1 MVKKIILISPESAIA
16 KEFIELLSQDFEIL
30 RTDDEDQGFSL
41 LDDRLDEISAIL
53 VDLKLTSDT
62 DFKIIRK
69 MSEDMI
75 FAHVPVIALT
85 DHAPDEED
93 LACLDKGFSELLSPP
108 GMRQIVVKRI
118 NNAIRA
124 KDSFTYSEMQKMLKE
139 LPSNIY
145 LKDAQGRY
153 VFCTQYWHHLH
164 QDGEKHWTI
173 RGKTDVDIRKD
184 KENALKAMETDRI
197 MLKTG
202 KGTDY
207 IIEENQDGIL
217 EFLELVKRH
226 VFDDDGNIT
235 GIIALIND
243 VTEKQLLKLELEKRS
258 KTDEMTGLLNKGAVQ
273 DLISMILNNYYKDD
287 EDSICALMMI
297 DADHFKHVNDTFG
310 HIAGD
315 RVLAT
320 IGRLIQN
327 IFRGRDVAGRIG
339 GDEFVVFLRDIK
351 SRDMAV
357 SLAERLQNEV
367 QNAFSGDLEK
377 CVTLSI
383 GISIFPDHGTKFED
397 LYNAADKALYYVKE
411 HGRASHHIY
420 DQRSEGE

>member
-1 MVKKIILISPESAIA
+1 MIKKVILIVPEGGLAE
-16 KEFIELLSQDFEIL
+16 EFTELLSQDFEVL
-30 RTDDEDQGFSL
+30 KVSDEEQGFRL
-41 LDDRLDEISAIL
+41 LDDRLEEISAIL
-53 VDLKLTSDT
+53 IDLNLTRET

-69 MSEDMI
+69 MNEDMI
-75 FAHVPVIALT
+75 FAHVPVIAIT
-85 DHAPDEED
+85 DHSPEPED
-93 LACLDKGFSELLSPP
+93 LACLDNGFSELLSPP
-108 GMRQIVVKRI
+108 GLRQIIVKRI

-124 KDSFTYSEMQKMLKE
+124 KDSFTYSEMQKMLKQ

-184 KENALKAMETDRI
+184 KANAIKAMETDKI
-197 MLKTG
+197 MLQTG

-207 IIEENQDGIL
+207 IIEENQDGIQ
-217 EFLELVKRH
+217 EFLELVKRP
-226 VFDDDGNIT
+226 VYDEDGNIT

-273 DLISMILNNYYKDD
+273 DLISMILKNYYKGD
-287 EDSICALMMI
+287 EGSTCALMMI
-297 DADHFKHVNDTFG
+297 DVDNFKNVNDTFG

-351 SRDMAV
+351 SHDIAV
-357 SLAERLQNEV
+357 RLAERLQNEV
-367 QNAFSGDLEK
+367 QNAFSGDLER
-377 CVTLSI
+377 CITLSI
-383 GISIFPDHGTKFED
+383 GISIFPEHGNSFED
-397 LYNAADKALYYVKE
+397 LYNAADKALYYVKA
-411 HGRASHHIY
+411 HGRASHHIHE
-420 DQRSEGE
+420 DTDE

>member
-1 MVKKIILISPESAIA
+1 MIKKIILISPENDLA

-30 RTDDEDQGFSL
+30 RTDDEDQGFQL
-41 LDDRLDEISAIL
+41 LDDRLEEISAIL
-53 VDLKLTSDT
+53 VDLGITRRT
-62 DFKIIRK
+62 DYKIIRE
-69 MSEDMI
+69 MSKDMI
-75 FAHVPVIALT
+75 FAHIPVIALT
-85 DHAPDEED
+85 YHSPDSED

-108 GMRQIVVKRI
+108 GQRQIIVKRI

-124 KDSFTYSEMQKMLKE
+124 KDSFTYSEMQKMLKQ

-184 KENALKAMETDRI
+184 KANALKAMETDRI
-197 MLKTG
+197 MLETG
-202 KGTDY
+202 QGTDY
-207 IIEENQDGIL
+207 IIEENQDGIQ
-217 EFLELVKRH
+217 EFLELVKRP
-226 VFDDDGNIT
+226 VFDDDGNTT

-258 KTDEMTGLLNKGAVQ
+258 KTDELTGLLNKSSAQ
-273 DLISMILNNYYKDD
+273 DLISMILNNYYKEAD
-287 EDSICALMMI
+287 ETICALLMI
-297 DADHFKHVNDTFG
+297 DADNFKHVNDTFG

-351 SRDMAV
+351 SCDMAV
-357 SLAERLQNEV
+357 RLAERLQNEV

-383 GISIFPDHGTKFED
+383 GISIYPEHGTKFEE
-397 LYNAADKALYYVKE
+397 LYSAADKALYYVKE

-420 DQRSEGE
+420 DGTK